1 LPVAGFFVDV
11 VLKVFT
17 GVGTGLAT
25 AGTAAEL
32 TSLAAASL
40 ADVRFGVGELEG
52 IASAEM
58 AVAEGAGRSVAGAGF
73 SVFVDLAVCRLAVFT
88 GPAESP

>member
-1 LPVAGFFVDV
+1 LPVVGFFVDV

-17 GVGTGLAT
+17 GAGSGLAM

-32 TSLAAASL
+32 TSLETASL
-40 ADVRFGVGELEG
+40 ADVRFGIGALEG
-52 IASAEM
+52 IASAEI
-58 AVAEGAGRSVAGAGF
+58 VVSEGAGRSVAGAGL
-73 SVFVDLAVCRLAVFT
+73 SVFVDLAVWIFAVFR